1 MRADP
6 FHNAGLWKI
15 FDTAKLSQ
23 LHDQYQSVL
32 CLDKSEKEEKA
43 INWLVS
49 LFSRTVSVLVLVLVL
64 VLC

>member
-43 INWLVS
+43 IN
-49 LFSRTVSVLVLVLVL
+49 
-64 VLC
+64 